1 MNKTIIIKNIQS
13 LITSLEL
20 TIEKLAA
27 IMGENKIYSEEQ
39 INKQIT
45 LLQIKLADDD
55 NYKKVSSKVSDYE
68 ALLERT
74 RREKD
79 DLKSLINN
87 VEAKNE
93 ILNQQKDLNNSI
105 LSFEQKELESLANR
119 LDGSSNDEEIS
130 QSIKQK
136 REKIESIKKKINA
149 LLEKIKANDAD
160 IDFYK
165 KKLDALNLEEE
176 NYLSLIEQTPEFI
189 IDELKKEN
197 DIKELNRFLNIE
209 DLFAELK
216 ILSSVK
222 EQLSSLYEY
231 LENNRVNMN
240 LVNSK
245 VEEFK
250 ERFRKINVV
259 VEFFAKSINVDDLDV
274 EKIVI
279 SKRINSQDGY
289 LLNESEREDLYNRI
303 ASLQLSIAV
312 DEDNARNDERRLKE
326 YNRELD
332 MLQKYIERN
341 KTSHNE
347 IGNIVR
353 SLEVKKA
360 YFYKEYSQSQIDD
373 INKEIKKNKKKMD
386 EIAKKIYDYRQHKQ
400 AIESCITFIKKKMK
414 SNNSLRGSKQTEL
427 ADAKDSLFN
436 GVTTRYS
443 LGEDRQK
450 LLYIDF
456 MNKLLEFA
464 NYLLGQ
470 DYIKRL
476 DELTLETIDPFVS
489 VVGFHEYEHL
499 DLIYSPEFI
508 SAARNAIIR
517 KLDEEVMRPEVYIEW
532 LNSQDI
538 NVSKFGA
545 PPKTMEESPEISKTV
560 RFVNE

>member
-250 ERFRKINVV
+250 EQFRKINVV